1 MEARSAHAIVRC
13 LPVLASPKVWSPH
26 QVTPLRPSLQALLWD
41 VDGTL
46 AETERDGH
54 RRAFN
59 RAFRDAGLPLRWGTE
74 HYGAMLAI
82 SGGRER
88 ITAGLTRLRDGVPPS
103 PAEVEALQAAK
114 QRHYA
119 ALVEGGELE
128 LRPGVAALI
137 AAAAEAGL
145 RQAIVTTSGRPAVA
159 ALARRCLG
167 PLADALE
174 PWVCGDDVRR
184 KKPAPDG
191 YELALQRLGL
201 PAAAAMALE
210 DSGNGLQAACGAGLA
225 CVITLSHYGSRE
237 PEGTFAAAG
246 AVVDSLGPAGVVRRG
261 PACGAAGVTLSYLQ
275 QLPALLACS

>member
-1 MEARSAHAIVRC
+1 M
-13 LPVLASPKVWSPH
+13 ASPNVGGSDQPEP
-26 QVTPLRPSLQALLWD
+26 VRRSLQALLWD

-59 RAFRDAGLPLRWGTE
+59 RAFRDAGVPLHWDRE
-74 HYGAMLAI
+74 HYGTLLAI

-88 ITAGLTRLRDGVPPS
+88 IGAALSELRGGVAPG
-103 PAEVEALQAAK
+103 PAELEALQTAK

-119 ALVEGGELE
+119 ALVEGGELR

-137 AAAAEAGL
+137 TAAAQAGL

-159 ALARRCLG
+159 ALARCCLG

-174 PWVCGDDVRR
+174 LWVCGDDVGR
-184 KKPAPDG
+184 KKPDPQG
-191 YELALQRLGL
+191 YQLALQRLGL
-201 PAAAAMALE
+201 PAGVALALE
-210 DSGNGLQAACGAGLA
+210 DSGNGLRAALGAGMT

-237 PEGTFAAAG
+237 PEAAFAGAS
-246 AVVDSLGPAGVVRRG
+246 AVVDSLGPAGAVLKG

-275 QLPALLACS
+275 QLQATLARS